1 MASQYF
7 GHSSSQALCLCLF
20 LVSASGVLGGAP
32 RETHHHAAVPSIANV
47 QHQDDDLRLMCH
59 AVTLDG
65 KRLEMLAGETEQ
77 EHIMALEKGELML
90 QWEQHPCSPG
100 VGQAVEITSGDH

>member
-1 MASQYF
+1 VP
-7 GHSSSQALCLCLF
+7 F

-32 RETHHHAAVPSIANV
+32 HETHDHAAFPSIFNV
-47 QHQDDDLRLMCH
+47 QHRDDDLRIECH
-59 AVTLDG
+59 VVTLDG

-90 QWEQHPCSPG
+90 QWEQHRIG

>member
-1 MASQYF
+1 
-7 GHSSSQALCLCLF
+7 
-20 LVSASGVLGGAP
+20 
-32 RETHHHAAVPSIANV
+32 
-47 QHQDDDLRLMCH
+47 MCH

-65 KRLEMLAGETEQ
+65 KRPEMLAGETEQ

>member
-1 MASQYF
+1 M
-7 GHSSSQALCLCLF
+7 
-20 LVSASGVLGGAP
+20 
-32 RETHHHAAVPSIANV
+32 
-47 QHQDDDLRLMCH
+47 QHQNDDLRLMCH

-90 QWEQHPCSPG
+90 QWEQHRPG
-100 VGQAVEITSGDH
+100 VGQAVEITSGDR